1 MVVIGYIV
9 AILFFLL
16 LVVSHELGHFAA
28 AKLFNVRVNE
38 FSVGMGPLIYQKTKG
53 ETQYSLRAI
62 PIGGFCK
69 LEGEDGDSDD
79 GRSFS
84 KAAWW
89 KQIIIL
95 AAGATV
101 NIIIAFLILVL
112 VSLYAGSLST
122 TLNVVTE
129 DGPAD
134 LAGIKAGDKIVAIDD
149 TRYDD
154 WTDIV
159 LAINDAKGQPVKIIV
174 QRGSEEQSF
183 TVTPVYNE
191 ELGRY
196 ICGFSCKVTHSLGS
210 SIKTAGEICISY
222 VEGFRDFLS
231 RLFRGK
237 AESDDVVGVV
247 GIVSAVGQSAEYGI
261 INVIVLMAVIS
272 LNLGVVNLLPFPAL
286 DGGRIL
292 ATIIRVITGGR
303 FTTEMESYLNAAGF
317 AVLMG
322 LMVFLIFKDTINLFK

>member
-1 MVVIGYIV
+1 MVVLGYIV

-53 ETQYSLRAI
+53 ETQYSLRAV

-101 NIIIAFLILVL
+101 NIIVAFLILVL

-122 TLNVVTE
+122 TLGTVTE
-129 DGPAD
+129 GGPAD
-134 LAGIKAGDKIVAIDD
+134 IAGIRPGDKIVAIDD

-154 WTDIV
+154 WSDIV
-159 LAINDAKGQPVKIIV
+159 YAINDAEGKPVKITV
-174 QRGSEEQSF
+174 KRGGEELSF
-183 TVTPVYNE
+183 SVTPEYNE

-196 ICGFSCKVTHSLGS
+196 ICGFSCKVTHRLGN
-210 SIKTAGEICISY
+210 SIKTAASICSSY
-222 VEGFRDFLS
+222 VEGFREFLA

-237 AESDDVVGVV
+237 AQSDDVVGVV
-247 GIVSAVGQSAEYGI
+247 GIVSAVGQSAQNGLL
-261 INVIVLMAVIS
+261 NVIVLMAVIS